1 MKNNTVKA
9 NNQNLTNRDLNKA
22 SGVLSA
28 FQGLFKLSK
37 KLKKK

>member
-9 NNQNLTNRDLNKA
+9 NNPNLTNRDLNKA

-28 FQGLFKLSK
+28 FQGLLKLSK